1 MLRVLAL
8 DFATLGGSA
17 LRTSATH
24 ARPFTSSTQHNTRKL
39 QVAVVGPP
47 NAGKSTLFNRFL
59 RGGPHGF
66 RRVKSEKRKHNRSRS
81 GGAGRAI
88 VSDVAGT
95 TRDRRECVGGI
106 GDIEFKLFD
115 TAGVDDD
122 VMGMVDS
129 GGRFREP
136 NTNRKA
142 ETVREEIVLRGM
154 AEQTLAAVDLADV
167 ILFLFDGKALVEG
180 GSPHEV
186 VDMGRWLRKNQSR
199 GGGDGRVVMCANKLE
214 GDAWAQMG
222 GNDYALDEIEKLGFG
237 EPIMISAEHGD
248 GMADLAS
255 VLLEVQ
261 EMIKEE
267 EGWLDHGEEDEEEPP
282 ISVAILGRQN
292 VGKSTLLNR
301 IIDENRVITGS
312 VAGLTRDAIAVD
324 FESETSRYSIVDT
337 AGIRKAGRREAD
349 GDIIEDDSVREAM
362 RAMKL
367 AHVCILV
374 LEGEMLQL
382 TKQELS
388 IADHVIRE
396 GRALIVVANKSDTLK
411 GSPTEYA
418 MGVKAQLDHM
428 VPHVGDVI
436 VVATSALHGEGV
448 ENVLPVVEQVYH
460 KWNTRIQTAALNQ
473 WLKEIQDSK
482 PPPSVNGRRSK
493 MKFIVQPKAR
503 PPTFRI
509 FANVSEKDMPENY
522 IRYLRNE
529 MRKSFGME
537 GMAIRIGVTNTNT
550 KNPYAKKRATA
561 DERRYKRRGSVR

>member
-1 MLRVLAL
+1 M
-8 DFATLGGSA
+8 
-17 LRTSATH
+17 
-24 ARPFTSSTQHNTRKL
+24 
-39 QVAVVGPP
+39 
-47 NAGKSTLFNRFL
+47 FNRFL
-59 RGGPHGF
+59 RGGHGVK
-66 RRVKSEKRKHNRSRS
+66 RIKSEKRRKKGRS
-81 GGAGRAI
+81 AGSAI

-95 TRDRRECVGGI
+95 TRDRRECIGGI

-122 VMGMVDS
+122 VMSMVEG
-129 GGRFREP
+129 GGRLRQP
-136 NTNRKA
+136 NTFKA
-142 ETVREEIVLRGM
+142 IETVKEEIVLRGM
-154 AEQTLAAVDLADV
+154 AEQTLAAVDLSDV
-167 ILFLFDGKALVEG
+167 ILFLFDGRALIEG
-180 GSPHEV
+180 GSPHEAV
-186 VDMGRWLRKNQSR
+186 EMGRWLRKNRSR
-199 GGGDGRVVMCANKLE
+199 GGGNGKVVMCANKLE

-222 GNDYALDEIEKLGFG
+222 GNDYALDEIERLGFG

-248 GMADLAS
+248 GVADIAS
-255 VLLEVQ
+255 VLLEVG
-261 EMIKEE
+261 EKVKEE
-267 EGWLDHGEEDEEEPP
+267 ESWLDQNEEDERDPP

-324 FESETSRYSIVDT
+324 FESETNRYSIVDT

-349 GDIIEDDSVREAM
+349 GDNIEDDSVREAM

-396 GRALIVVANKSDTLK
+396 GRALVVVANKSDTLK
-411 GSPTEYA
+411 ESLTKYA

-436 VVATSALHGEGV
+436 VVATSALNGEGV
-448 ENVLPVVEQVYH
+448 ENVLPVVEQVYD

-482 PPPSVNGRRSK
+482 PPPSVQGRRSK

-509 FANVSEKDMPENY
+509 FANIGEKDMPENY

-529 MRKSFGME
+529 MR
-537 GMAIRIGVTNTNT
+537 
-550 KNPYAKKRATA
+550 
-561 DERRYKRRGSVR
+561 RR